1 MTMRDSLLRGT
12 RAILIGALLTTAS
25 LTVLAAPSALGEGRA
40 EVTADGLRSV
50 RASAGSVAW
59 MKPGA
64 DFKRYRKILFVADG
78 MTFKG
83 RLDRDSSE
91 FPIAPER
98 KQALQKMLLETF
110 TEELGKLERFSLVD
124 KRGKD
129 VLVVRGAILDVV
141 SHVAPEPAAG
151 DAAQGPHA
159 MGEARLVFE
168 LQDSMTGEFLA
179 RGIDTREVLTWLPNG
194 PDPAAELRLAAREWA
209 RELGQRLDRL

>member
-1 MTMRDSLLRGT
+1 MF
-12 RAILIGALLTTAS
+12 RASFVTALLTLGSMAA
-25 LTVLAAPSALGEGRA
+25 LADNRA
-40 EVTADGLRSV
+40 EVTADGLHRVTSDD
-50 RASAGSVAW
+50 SSVAW

-83 RLDRDSSE
+83 RLDRESSE

-98 KQALQKMLLETF
+98 KRLLQKMLRDTF
-110 TEELGKLERFSLVD
+110 TEELGELERFSLVD
-124 KRGKD
+124 RRGKD

-141 SHVAPEPAAG
+141 SHVAPQPADEGAG
-151 DAAQGPHA
+151 RGPQA
-159 MGEARLVFE
+159 MGAARLVFE
-168 LQDSMTGEFLA
+168 LQDSMSGEFLA
-179 RGIDTREVLTWLPNG
+179 RGIDTREVLTWLPSG

>member
-1 MTMRDSLLRGT
+1 MRDSLLRGT
-12 RAILIGALLTTAS
+12 RATLIGALLTIAS
-25 LTVLAAPSALGEGRA
+25 VTVLAAPSALREGRA

-50 RASAGSVAW
+50 PASAGSVAW

-83 RLDRDSSE
+83 RLDRASSE
-91 FPIAPER
+91 FPLAPER
-98 KQALQKMLLETF
+98 KQALQKMLRDTF

-124 KRGKD
+124 RRGKD

-141 SHVAPEPAAG
+141 SHVGLQSAVAG
-151 DAAQGPHA
+151 AAAQGPHA

>member
-1 MTMRDSLLRGT
+1 MRVS
-12 RAILIGALLTTAS
+12 ILAALLMLSSTAA
-25 LTVLAAPSALGEGRA
+25 LAGGRT
-40 EVTADGLRSV
+40 EVTADGLRLVS
-50 RASAGSVAW
+50 SNDSSVAW

-83 RLDRDSSE
+83 RLDRESSE
-91 FPIAPER
+91 FAIAPER
-98 KQALQKMLLETF
+98 KQALQKMLRDTF
-110 TEELGKLERFSLVD
+110 AEELGKLERFSLVD

-141 SHVAPEPAAG
+141 SHVAPQPAAAG
-151 DAAQGPHA
+151 AAQGPHG

-168 LQDSMTGEFLA
+168 LQDSLTGEFLA

-194 PDPAAELRLAAREWA
+194 PNPAAELRLAAREWA

>member
-1 MTMRDSLLRGT
+1 MF
-12 RAILIGALLTTAS
+12 RASFVTALLTLGSMAA
-25 LTVLAAPSALGEGRA
+25 LADNRA
-40 EVTADGLRSV
+40 EVTADGLHRVTSDD
-50 RASAGSVAW
+50 SSVAW

-83 RLDRDSSE
+83 RLDRESSE

-98 KQALQKMLLETF
+98 KEALQKMLRDTF
-110 TEELGKLERFSLVD
+110 AEELGKLERFSLVD
-124 KRGKD
+124 RRGKD

-141 SHVAPEPAAG
+141 SHVAPWPAAEG
-151 DAAQGPHA
+151 AAAQGPHA

-168 LQDSMTGEFLA
+168 LQDSMTCEFLA